1 MLDSVERV
9 DDFRTQDN
17 KGQLLVKWA
26 RWGEAHREWV
36 DIAKVKAPKLVG
48 VFLRANQ
55 SIHDEYKLHSN
66 RNSTTYKRKSPEAAC
81 TWSIQKDKELSTQRA
96 ELYDQLRT
104 ENPEKSWQW
113 CWDKALEAACTA
125 CEKATQ

>member
-1 MLDSVERV
+1 MDSVERI
-9 DDFRTQDN
+9 DDFRTQNN

-36 DIAKVKAPKLVG
+36 DIANVKAPKLVSA
-48 VFLRANQ
+48 FFRANPT
-55 SIHDEYKLHSN
+55 IHAEYKQHSN
-66 RNSTTYKRKSPEAAC
+66 VSSTYKRKSPEPKC

-96 ELYDQLRT
+96 ELYDKLRT
-104 ENPEKSWQW
+104 ENPEKTWQW

-125 CEKATQ
+125 GEKATQ

>member
-1 MLDSVERV
+1 MDSVERV

-36 DIAKVKAPKLVG
+36 DIAQVKAPKLVG
-48 VFLRANQ
+48 VFMRANP

-81 TWSIQKDKELSTQRA
+81 TLSIQKDKELSTQRA